1 MGRVKT
7 LYNFN
12 SICYDLVDHPWEGNM
27 DDSKEKLLKKAM
39 AIHGRI
45 EPTCTRRT
53 LEECF
58 TTEDSKLIFWF
69 NDETGNTKVLVQEQ
83 SPRRR

>member
-1 MGRVKT
+1 
-7 LYNFN
+7 
-12 SICYDLVDHPWEGNM
+12 M
-27 DDSKEKLLKKAM
+27 DTNKEELLKKAM

-45 EPTCTRRT
+45 EPTRTRRT

-69 NDETGNTKVLVQEQ
+69 NDETGTTKVLVQEQ
-83 SPRRR
+83 SPKR

>member
-1 MGRVKT
+1 
-7 LYNFN
+7 
-12 SICYDLVDHPWEGNM
+12 M
-27 DDSKEKLLKKAM
+27 DNSKEELLKQAL

-45 EPTCTRRT
+45 KPTCTRRT

-69 NDETGNTKVLVQEQ
+69 NDKTGTTKVLIQEQ
-83 SPRRR
+83 SPQL